1 MNHVLLVALGG
12 SLGAVA
18 RYLAGLL
25 VLSRFGAG
33 WVPWG
38 TFAVNASGAFLLGCV
53 LGLVEAGALPGWARP
68 LLAVGVLGGYTT
80 FSTFST
86 ETLRLL
92 SGGGAPLGLLNLLG
106 QPVVGLLA
114 AYGGLL
120 LARFVAG

>member
-1 MNHVLLVALGG
+1 VKYVLLVAAGG

-18 RYLAGLL
+18 RYLVGLF
-25 VLSRFGAG
+25 VLARLGAG
-33 WVPWG
+33 WAPWG

-80 FSTFST
+80 FSTFSV

-92 SGGGAPLGLLNLLG
+92 TGGGSGLALLNLLG
-106 QPVVGLLA
+106 QPFVGLA
-114 AYGGLL
+114 VAYLG
-120 LARFVAG
+120 VALVRTLVG

>member
-1 MNHVLLVALGG
+1 MSNVLLVAVGG
-12 SLGAVA
+12 PLGAVA
-18 RYLAGLL
+18 RYLAGLF
-25 VLSRFGAG
+25 VLARLGAG

-80 FSTFST
+80 FSAFST
-86 ETLRLL
+86 ETLRML
-92 SGGGAPLGLLNLLG
+92 SNGGASLGLLNLLG

-114 AYGGLL
+114 AYCGLAF
-120 LARFVAG
+120 ARYVAG